1 MKSNGKSGRQSSG
14 VPGLDKL
21 IGGGFIEDNTYLVTG
36 GTGTGKTIMCSQ
48 FVWEGLQKGENC
60 LYFSLEEMPEDVLK
74 DAKEFG
80 WDFQKYIDKGNFQIK
95 YTDPFEMA
103 DITSELRKEIKKFGA
118 KRVVIDSTSIF
129 GMIFKTKYELRKQ
142 LYEMIKALKGT
153 GVVTLMTAEIT
164 YASESLS
171 RFNVEEFVVDGL
183 IVLRYT
189 SLGKTANRTLEVRKM
204 RRTNHDNGIHTL
216 EFSDKGLKVVA

>member
-1 MKSNGKSGRQSSG
+1 MPDENFNYKAGKVISMKPKESQEKKPGRLTSGI
-14 VPGLDKL
+14 PGLDRL

-36 GTGTGKTIMCSQ
+36 GTGTGKTILCSQ
-48 FVWEGLQKGENC
+48 FVWEGLQNGENC
-60 LYFSLEEMPEDVLK
+60 IYFSLEEMPNDVMK

-80 WDFQKYIDKGNFQIK
+80 WDFQKFIDKGTFQIK

-103 DITSELRKEIKKFGA
+103 DITSELRNEIKKFNA

-171 RFNVEEFVVDGL
+171 
-183 IVLRYT
+183 
-189 SLGKTANRTLEVRKM
+189 
-204 RRTNHDNGIHTL
+204 
-216 EFSDKGLKVVA
+216 